1 MRVSS
6 RLGDKDEVTAINGDI
21 SIRARGGRPRHLA
34 PIHYEDAPAALRELP
49 PPAPAH
55 PRHPR
60 TLRGASMQQVR
71 AQLCLVRSP
80 EDESCRGREPDTT
93 SSLPSITHHSLTTI
107 AQVSCLERDLQ

>member
-1 MRVSS
+1 MRASS

-71 AQLCLVRSP
+71 AQLCLLRDAQLNMDVIEKRVSGNERVHNWWAAGAGP
-80 EDESCRGREPDTT
+80 E
-93 SSLPSITHHSLTTI
+93 
-107 AQVSCLERDLQ
+107 